1 MPIKNKRLKHYSMM
15 TGLYIFIALIVIA
28 LIGWG
33 IAELKAKTIH
43 FEHSEAE
50 KEEAEL
56 LYEEQKEHGFR
67 EQNLDDL
74 LEHNSTKG
82 YDAV

>member
-1 MPIKNKRLKHYSMM
+1 M

-28 LIGWG
+28 LMGWG

-43 FEHSEAE
+43 SEHSEAE

-67 EQNLDDL
+67 EQNLKDL

>member
-1 MPIKNKRLKHYSMM
+1 M
-15 TGLYIFIALIVIA
+15 TGLYIFAALIIIA
-28 LIGWG
+28 FAGWVV
-33 IAELKAKTIH
+33 AELKAKTIH

-50 KEEAEL
+50 KEEAKL

-67 EQNLDDL
+67 EQYLDDL

>member
-1 MPIKNKRLKHYSMM
+1 M

-28 LIGWG
+28 LMGWG

-56 LYEEQKEHGFR
+56 LYEEQKENGFR
-67 EQNLDDL
+67 EQNLKDL

>member
-1 MPIKNKRLKHYSMM
+1 M
-15 TGLYIFIALIVIA
+15 TGLYIFVALIIIALA
-28 LIGWG
+28 GWAV
-33 IAELKAKTIH
+33 AELKAKAIH
-43 FEHSEAE
+43 FEHSEVE
-50 KEEAEL
+50 KEEAKL

>member
-1 MPIKNKRLKHYSMM
+1 M

-56 LYEEQKEHGFR
+56 LYEEQK
-67 EQNLDDL
+67 
-74 LEHNSTKG
+74 
-82 YDAV
+82 

>member
-1 MPIKNKRLKHYSMM
+1 M

-28 LIGWG
+28 LMGWG

-50 KEEAEL
+50 KEAAEL

-67 EQNLDDL
+67 EQNLKDL

>member
-1 MPIKNKRLKHYSMM
+1 MM

-50 KEEAEL
+50 KEEAKL

-67 EQNLDDL
+67 EQNLKDL

>member
-1 MPIKNKRLKHYSMM
+1 M
-15 TGLYIFIALIVIA
+15 TGLYIFAALMIIALA
-28 LIGWG
+28 GWAV
-33 IAELKAKTIH
+33 AELKAKTIH

-67 EQNLDDL
+67 EQNLDYL

>member
-1 MPIKNKRLKHYSMM
+1 MM

-67 EQNLDDL
+67 EKNLKDL

>member
-50 KEEAEL
+50 KEEAKL
-56 LYEEQKEHGFR
+56 LYEEQKEHSFR

>member
-1 MPIKNKRLKHYSMM
+1 M
-15 TGLYIFIALIVIA
+15 TGLYIFAALIIIALA
-28 LIGWG
+28 GWAV
-33 IAELKAKTIH
+33 AELKAKTIH

-50 KEEAEL
+50 KEEAKL

-82 YDAV
+82 YDAI

>member
-1 MPIKNKRLKHYSMM
+1 MM

-28 LIGWG
+28 LMGWG

-56 LYEEQKEHGFR
+56 LYEEQKENGFR
-67 EQNLDDL
+67 EQNLKDL

>member
-1 MPIKNKRLKHYSMM
+1 M
-15 TGLYIFIALIVIA
+15 TGLYSFIALIGIA
-28 LIGWG
+28 LMGWG

-56 LYEEQKEHGFR
+56 LYEEQKENGFR
-67 EQNLDDL
+67 EQNLKDL

>member
-1 MPIKNKRLKHYSMM
+1 M
-15 TGLYIFIALIVIA
+15 TGLYIFIALIVTA
-28 LIGWG
+28 LMGWG

-67 EQNLDDL
+67 EQNLKDL

>member
-1 MPIKNKRLKHYSMM
+1 MPIKNKTSKHYSMM
-15 TGLYIFIALIVIA
+15 TGLYIFIALIIIA
-28 LIGWG
+28 LAGWAV
-33 IAELKAKTIH
+33 AELKAKTIH

-50 KEEAEL
+50 KEEAKL

>member
-1 MPIKNKRLKHYSMM
+1 MM

-56 LYEEQKEHGFR
+56 LYEEQKEHAFR
-67 EQNLDDL
+67 EQNLKDL

>member
-1 MPIKNKRLKHYSMM
+1 MGNSRTESKDHPL
-15 TGLYIFIALIVIA
+15 
-28 LIGWG
+28 
-33 IAELKAKTIH
+33 
-43 FEHSEAE
+43 SEAE

-67 EQNLDDL
+67 EQNLKDL

>member
-1 MPIKNKRLKHYSMM
+1 M

-28 LIGWG
+28 LMGWG

-56 LYEEQKEHGFR
+56 LYEEQKEHGFH
-67 EQNLDDL
+67 EQNLKDL

>member
-1 MPIKNKRLKHYSMM
+1 MM

-50 KEEAEL
+50 KEEAKL
-56 LYEEQKEHGFR
+56 LYEEQKAHGFR

>member
-1 MPIKNKRLKHYSMM
+1 M

-28 LIGWG
+28 LMGWG

-56 LYEEQKEHGFR
+56 LYEEQKENGFR
-67 EQNLDDL
+67 EQNLKHL

>member
-1 MPIKNKRLKHYSMM
+1 M
-15 TGLYIFIALIVIA
+15 TGLYIFAALIIIA
-28 LIGWG
+28 FAGWAV
-33 IAELKAKTIH
+33 AELKAKTIH

>member
-1 MPIKNKRLKHYSMM
+1 M
-15 TGLYIFIALIVIA
+15 TGLYIFAALIIIALA
-28 LIGWG
+28 GW
-33 IAELKAKTIH
+33 AVSELKAKTIH
-43 FEHSEAE
+43 YEHSEAE
-50 KEEAEL
+50 KQHAKL

>member
-1 MPIKNKRLKHYSMM
+1 MM

-28 LIGWG
+28 LMGWG
-33 IAELKAKTIH
+33 IAELKAKAIH

-50 KEEAEL
+50 KEEAKL

>member
-1 MPIKNKRLKHYSMM
+1 M

-33 IAELKAKTIH
+33 IAELKAKPIH

-67 EQNLDDL
+67 EQNLKDL

>member
-1 MPIKNKRLKHYSMM
+1 M

-28 LIGWG
+28 LMGWG
-33 IAELKAKTIH
+33 IAELKAKAIH

-56 LYEEQKEHGFR
+56 LYEVSKILKTCSSTTAQKATTQYSG
-67 EQNLDDL
+67 L
-74 LEHNSTKG
+74 
-82 YDAV
+82 

>member
-1 MPIKNKRLKHYSMM
+1 M
-15 TGLYIFIALIVIA
+15 TGLYIFAALIIIALV
-28 LIGWG
+28 GWAV
-33 IAELKAKTIH
+33 AELKAKTIH

-50 KEEAEL
+50 KEEDKL
-56 LYEEQKEHGFR
+56 LYEEQKEYGFR

>member
-1 MPIKNKRLKHYSMM
+1 M

-28 LIGWG
+28 LMGWG

-50 KEEAEL
+50 KEEDEL
-56 LYEEQKEHGFR
+56 LYEEQKEHGCR
-67 EQNLDDL
+67 EQNLKDL